1 MKTVKLLLALSF
13 LVFAFSSPAFNSASA
28 AEKSMP
34 KLSTEETVKF
44 DFQNV
49 DIHQFIRYISEMT
62 GYNIVTTQD
71 VKGTVTIYSPVE
83 ISVAQAFE
91 TFISIMRVHGYAV
104 QKTGSVYSIIPFKD
118 GIQQGETTVGTD
130 SSDSPQSIET
140 RIIPLKNAMAQELAK
155 ILPAILVKDYHITS
169 YAGSNTLAITAPKPA
184 METVL
189 AFIQEVETSSSNGK
203 TAIIK
208 LTHGNAKTL
217 ATPIVTMLK
226 SRDEE
231 KSKRGG
237 ISISMVQPDDRTN
250 SLLVFGDDETIEIVR
265 KIIAEIDIPTPKG
278 KGDIHHVR
286 LANGKAEDIAEV
298 LNTLLERQVASTDTE
313 NEKDLVLSKDVKV
326 VPDKSTN
333 SLVVT
338 ARSDEFDALL
348 EIIKKLDI
356 ERQQVFIEALIME
369 VNSESAAAF
378 GINWTLGTDTGDVG
392 VVGGVSLNGGTI
404 SLNNN
409 TATLPSGVSLGA
421 ILNEAFSIGGTAYNV
436 QSILNMSKG
445 NTDIEVLATPQL
457 LTLDNEEAS
466 FEVVDNIP
474 YTKESTASNEATF
487 TTQTMD
493 YKDVGVKLKIVPR
506 INENGALRLEVEQET
521 SRVTQGLVT
530 LANGDQIIAP
540 TTRKR
545 LIKSTILLKD
555 GQTAVIGGLLDDSS
569 SNQQSE
575 VPLVSNIPVLG
586 WLFKSRQKENAQ
598 TNLFVFITPK
608 IIRSFEESEDLT
620 AQKRLI
626 LHQTSV
632 GKDGLGLPVIS
643 KPKLLSPLFV
653 R

>member
-1 MKTVKLLLALSF
+1 MKLFKNIFSACFIVFLFVNYAFANESDMSSLS
-13 LVFAFSSPAFNSASA
+13 
-28 AEKSMP
+28 AEK
-34 KLSTEETVKF
+34 TIKF
-44 DFQNV
+44 DFQDV
-49 DIHQFIRYISEMT
+49 DIHQFIRYVSEMT
-62 GYNIVTTQD
+62 GYNIVTTPN
-71 VKGTVTIYSPVE
+71 VKGNITIYSPVE
-83 ISVAQAFE
+83 INVKQAFE
-91 TFISIMRVHGYAV
+91 TFIAIMRVHGFAV
-104 QKTGSVYSIIPFKD
+104 QKTGSVYSVVPFKE
-118 GIQQGETTVGTD
+118 GIQEGETTIGVEN
-130 SSDSPQSIET
+130 SQSPQSIET
-140 RIIPLKNAMAQELAK
+140 RIIPLKKAMAQELAK
-155 ILPAILVKDYHITS
+155 ILPAILVKDYYITS
-169 YAGSNTLAITAPKPA
+169 YAGANTLAITAPKSA
-184 METVL
+184 METAL
-189 AFIQEVETSSSNGK
+189 AFIEQAENSINNGK

-208 LTHGNAKTL
+208 LKHGNAKTL
-217 ATPIVTMLK
+217 AVPLVAMMK

-231 KSKRGG
+231 MSKRGG

-250 SLLVFGDDETIEIVR
+250 SLLVFGDDETIQMVQ

-298 LNTLLERQVASTDTE
+298 LNTLLERQLASANAE
-313 NEKDLVLSKDVKV
+313 EEKDIVLSKDVKV

-333 SLVVT
+333 SLVIT
-338 ARSDEFDALL
+338 ARSDEFDALF

-378 GINWTLGTDTGDVG
+378 GINWTLGTDAGDVG
-392 VVGGVSLNGGTI
+392 VVGGVNLNGGTVN
-404 SLNNN
+404 LNSNR

-421 ILNEAFSIGGTAYNV
+421 ILNEAFSIGGTQYSV

-506 INENGALRLEVEQET
+506 INDNGALRLEVEQEV
-521 SRVTQGLVT
+521 SRITQGLIT
-530 LANGDQIIAP
+530 LSNGDQIVAP

-555 GQTAVIGGLLDDSS
+555 GQTAVIGGLLDNES
-569 SNQQSE
+569 SNQQTE
-575 VPLVSNIPVLG
+575 VPLVSKIPVFG
-586 WLFKSRQKENAQ
+586 WLFKSRQKENSQ

-608 IIRSFEESEDLT
+608 IISNFDESETLT
-620 AQKRLI
+620 AQKQLL

-632 GKDGLGLPVIS
+632 GKDGLGLPIIS
-643 KPKLLSPLFV
+643 KPKLLPPLMV

>member
-1 MKTVKLLLALSF
+1 MKLFKNIFSACLIVFLFANYALANESDMPSLS
-13 LVFAFSSPAFNSASA
+13 
-28 AEKSMP
+28 AEK
-34 KLSTEETVKF
+34 TIKF
-44 DFQNV
+44 DFQDV
-49 DIHQFIRYISEMT
+49 DIHQFIRYVSEMT
-62 GYNIVTTQD
+62 GYNIVTTPN
-71 VKGTVTIYSPVE
+71 VKGNITIYSPVE
-83 ISVAQAFE
+83 INVKQAFE
-91 TFISIMRVHGYAV
+91 TFIAIMRVHGFAV
-104 QKTGSVYSIIPFKD
+104 QKTGSVYSVVPFKE
-118 GIQQGETTVGTD
+118 GIQEGENTIGVEN
-130 SSDSPQSIET
+130 SQSPQSIET
-140 RIIPLKNAMAQELAK
+140 RIIPLKKAMAQELAK
-155 ILPAILVKDYHITS
+155 ILPAILVKDYYITS
-169 YAGSNTLAITAPKPA
+169 YAGANTLAITAPKSA
-184 METVL
+184 METAL
-189 AFIQEVETSSSNGK
+189 AFIEQAENGINNGK

-208 LTHGNAKTL
+208 LKHGNAKTL
-217 ATPIVTMLK
+217 AVPLVAMMK

-231 KSKRGG
+231 MSKRGG
-237 ISISMVQPDDRTN
+237 ISISMIQPDDRTN
-250 SLLVFGDDETIEIVR
+250 SLLVFGDDETIQMVQ

-298 LNTLLERQVASTDTE
+298 LNTLLERQLASANAE
-313 NEKDLVLSKDVKV
+313 EEKDIVLSKDVKV

-333 SLVVT
+333 SLVIT
-338 ARSDEFDALL
+338 ARSDEFDALF

-378 GINWTLGTDTGDVG
+378 GINWTLGTDAGDVG
-392 VVGGVSLNGGTI
+392 VVGGVNLNGGTVN
-404 SLNNN
+404 LNSNR

-421 ILNEAFSIGGTAYNV
+421 ILNEAFSIGGTQYSV

-506 INENGALRLEVEQET
+506 INDNGALRLEVEQEV
-521 SRVTQGLVT
+521 SRITQGLIT
-530 LANGDQIIAP
+530 LSNGDQIVAP

-555 GQTAVIGGLLDDSS
+555 GQTAVIGGLLDNES
-569 SNQQSE
+569 SNQQTE
-575 VPLVSNIPVLG
+575 VPLVSKIPVFG
-586 WLFKSRQKENAQ
+586 WLFKSRQKENSQ

-608 IIRSFEESEDLT
+608 IISNFDESETLT
-620 AQKRLI
+620 AQKQLL

-632 GKDGLGLPVIS
+632 GKDGLGLPIIS
-643 KPKLLSPLFV
+643 KPKLLPPLMV